1 MTLSMVRLKWLSLF
15 FGYIVMTC
23 MSIDI
28 LVHAID
34 TADGDIN
41 KFGMILLTCG
51 WVSMLAIGFM
61 LLVHAKQEDN
71 E

>member
-1 MTLSMVRLKWLSLF
+1 MARLKWLSLF

-28 LVHAID
+28 LVDAID
-34 TADGDIN
+34 TAEGEIN
-41 KFGMILLTCG
+41 KLGIILLTCG

-61 LLVHAKQEDN
+61 MLVHAKQEED

>member
-1 MTLSMVRLKWLSLF
+1 MTLCMARLKWLSLF

-28 LVHAID
+28 LVDAIN
-34 TADGDIN
+34 TAEGEIN
-41 KFGMILLTCG
+41 KLGMILLTFG
-51 WVSMLAIGFM
+51 WVCMAALGFM
-61 LLVHAKQEDN
+61 LLVHAKKEED

>member
-1 MTLSMVRLKWLSLF
+1 MARLKWLSLL

-28 LVHAID
+28 LVDAINR
-34 TADGDIN
+34 AEGEIN
-41 KFGMILLTCG
+41 KLGMILLTCG
-51 WVSMLAIGFM
+51 WVSMLALGFM
-61 LLVHAKQEDN
+61 LLIHAKQEDD

>member
-1 MTLSMVRLKWLSLF
+1 MARLKWLSLL

-28 LVHAID
+28 LVDAINI
-34 TADGDIN
+34 AEGEIN
-41 KFGMILLTCG
+41 KLGMILLTCG
-51 WVSMLAIGFM
+51 WVSMLALGFM
-61 LLVHAKQEDN
+61 LLVHAKQEDD

>member
-1 MTLSMVRLKWLSLF
+1 MARLKWLSLL

-28 LVHAID
+28 LVDAINR
-34 TADGDIN
+34 AEGEIN
-41 KFGMILLTCG
+41 KLGMILLTCG
-51 WVSMLAIGFM
+51 WVSMLALGFM
-61 LLVHAKQEDN
+61 LLVHAKQEDD